1 MSRYGTGFD
10 ALGAKLG
17 RECCTRLDAALA
29 GAQLA
34 AVAQLIL
41 AAFARFVFGRG
52 HVIDEPAGIALH
64 RRITRAYK
72 RLQLILALAALGK
85 EPRQHTPR
93 PTRAQTTQRPK
104 SVLPRRRG
112 WGSAMFGHHAT
123 AYGSQLNHL
132 LNQPETI
139 ALLRAA
145 PARTRIAAARED
157 ALAAGAAVESLDVRF
172 EADPERGRRMSITAG
187 DLHVDLSKNLV
198 TDEILAAL
206 DDDVIAKGA
215 GHLYGTSLPVGGVGT
230 HAVLTS
236 HTGMS
241 NATLFDHLT
250 QVGEGDLMYVDVYGE
265 TLAYQVDSIKVILPT
280 EIDELHVVPGADL
293 LTLFT
298 CTPYAVNTHRLL
310 VTGHRVPFDPVK
322 APVAASPLTSLLS
335 LEPWMIGLIGGA
347 VVALALIVVI
357 VVREVRPQRD
367 RSPRPSCAAG
377 QVRNPP
383 RRSRE

>member
-1 MSRYGTGFD
+1 
-10 ALGAKLG
+10 LV
-17 RECCTRLDAALA
+17 RLVTLLLMLA
-29 GAQLA
+29 GMLVLLYPVVATQYNNIHQREFA
-34 AVAQLIL
+34 A
-41 AAFARFVFGRG
+41 G
-52 HVIDEPAGIALH
+52 
-64 RRITRAYK
+64 YN
-72 RLQLILALAALGK
+72 
-85 EPRQHTPR
+85 RQVE
-93 PTRAQTTQRPK
+93 A
-104 SVLPRRRG
+104 
-112 WGSAMFGHHAT
+112 
-123 AYGSQLNHL
+123 
-132 LNQPETI
+132 
-139 ALLRAA
+139 AA
-145 PARTRIAAARED
+145 PD
-157 ALAAGAAVESLDVRF
+157 ALAADRERASAYNAELSGVPILDPYLAGVSAPASDAYSDYLGTLGRF
-172 EADPERGRRMSITAG
+172 EAMARVRVPTAAI
-187 DLHVDLSKNLV
+187 DLPVYHSTN
-198 TDEILAAL
+198 
-206 DDDVIAKGA
+206 DDVIAKGA